1 MMKTSLLV
9 DDDVDLL
16 HSVAEVLRT
25 SGYFVLEHSNSGEA
39 LECFRHNQNLNCI
52 LTDIDMPGM
61 DGISLLAEMRRIRPV
76 AEALLMTGNFGRSE
90 LESTEDVL
98 CLRKPFSSGEL
109 LQALEHRTNVI
120 N

>member
-1 MMKTSLLV
+1 MTKTILLV
-9 DDDVDLL
+9 DDDLDLL

-25 SGYFVLEHSNSGEA
+25 SGYSVLEHSNSGEA
-39 LECFRHNQNLNCI
+39 LECFRHNEDLNCI

-61 DGISLLAEMRRIRPV
+61 DGISLLAEMRRIRPI
-76 AEALLMTGNFGRSE
+76 AEALLMTGNFGRSQ
-90 LESTEDVL
+90 LESSEDVQ

-109 LQALEHRTNVI
+109 LQALDHCTDEI

>member
-1 MMKTSLLV
+1 MMKTILLV
-9 DDDVDLL
+9 DDDLDLL
-16 HSVAEVLRT
+16 HSVAEVLRI
-25 SGYFVLEHSNSGEA
+25 SGYSVLEHSNSGEA
-39 LECFRHNQNLNCI
+39 LECFRHNQSLNCI

-61 DGISLLAEMRRIRPV
+61 DGISLLAEMRRIRPI

-90 LESTEDVL
+90 VESEDVL

-109 LQALEHRTNVI
+109 LQALGHCTNVI